1 MVTRAQC
8 HHGRRGKTERV
19 IRRKQGIGVRE
30 GMGEGGREAERES
43 GRKGRKK
50 IERGDVVKERRKE
63 EGKGEK

>member
-1 MVTRAQC
+1 
-8 HHGRRGKTERV
+8 
-19 IRRKQGIGVRE
+19 
-30 GMGEGGREAERES
+30 MGEGGREAERES